1 MGGTALD
8 TSVSLVRQVSR
19 LCQGFRLVSFEL
31 RKPHWYSDHCVAW
44 LHNRDLSMSG
54 CCSRGRTAWGRGGGQ
69 VHSPE
74 GVWFLTLALCGA
86 ELWTSFAWQLRT
98 NGPVS
103 KLTFCFTM
111 QLTVLA
117 PNNGNDKWKI
127 KCCTF
132 LWEMQFLGKSGWDYP
147 LMSIHVHHPWQRE
160 QVNIEIVWPGHISKC
175 QKRRFP
181 QTLLPC
187 CLCCDLSCWGIHTER
202 LCLQCASASLGWAL
216 CIATV
221 LYLASGHNLA
231 PSSSITLSWAYSANM
246 QRLVECLLV

>member
-86 ELWTSFAWQLRT
+86 ELWTSFAWQLHT

-111 QLTVLA
+111 QLTALA

-132 LWEMQFLGKSGWDYP
+132 LWEMQFLGKLSFNVD
-147 LMSIHVHHPWQRE
+147 
-160 QVNIEIVWPGHISKC
+160 
-175 QKRRFP
+175 
-181 QTLLPC
+181 PC
-187 CLCCDLSCWGIHTER
+187 
-202 LCLQCASASLGWAL
+202 
-216 CIATV
+216 
-221 LYLASGHNLA
+221 A
-231 PSSSITLSWAYSANM
+231 PSLTKRTSKYRNCVARSHFEVSKAPVPTDTLALLSLLWFVMLRHTHWAVVFAVCVCFPRLSPLYSHSTIFSLWSQLSS
-246 QRLVECLLV
+246 